1 MTFQIHALSPEPFQT
16 LLAMDDAELSERRAC
31 WRTADCEPGY
41 PCRVSLEDAEAG
53 ERLLL
58 ANFEHLGE
66 ETPYRAS
73 HAVFVRAGARQAR
86 PEPGS
91 IPDVI
96 RRRLISVRGFDAD
109 WMMVAADVVEGAN
122 LDATIGT
129 MLADPDIAEL
139 HLHIAKPGCY
149 LARATRA

>member
-1 MTFQIHALSPEPFQT
+1 MTFQIHALPKAPFEPLF
-16 LLAMDDAELSERRAC
+16 AMGEAELVERRAC

-41 PCRVSLEDAEAG
+41 PCRVSLEDAKAG

-66 ETPYRAS
+66 DSPYRAS
-73 HAVFVRAGARQAR
+73 HAVFVRTGARQAR

-109 WMMVAADVVEGAN
+109 WMMAAADVVDGDKVDDAIETMFAN
-122 LDATIGT
+122 
-129 MLADPDIAEL
+129 PDVAEL

-149 LARATRA
+149 LARVTRA

>member
-1 MTFQIHALSPEPFQT
+1 MTFQIHALPLAPFEN
-16 LLAMDDAELSERRAC
+16 LLAMDDAKLFERRAC

-41 PCRVSLEDAEAG
+41 PCRVSLEDAKAG
-53 ERLLL
+53 ERLIL
-58 ANFEHLGE
+58 ANFEHLAE
-66 ETPYRAS
+66 NSPYRAS

-96 RRRLISVRGFDAD
+96 RRRLISVRGFDGN
-109 WMMVAADVVEGAN
+109 WMMAAADVVEGDK
-122 LDATIGT
+122 LDATINS

-149 LARATRA
+149 LARVTRA